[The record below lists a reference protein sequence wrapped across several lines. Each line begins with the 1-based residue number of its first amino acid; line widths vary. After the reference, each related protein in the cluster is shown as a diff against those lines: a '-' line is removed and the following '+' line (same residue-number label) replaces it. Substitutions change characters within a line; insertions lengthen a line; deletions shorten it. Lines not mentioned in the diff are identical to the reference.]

1 MGKLMKAAHLT
12 SCRALKASNINCPDA
27 IITATSRGMLD
38 VSMQFLEDITT
49 NEEELLKPTLFMQ
62 STHNTLGSAIA
73 IRSKCYGYNITYSQ
87 GDDSL
92 MWAMRD
98 AERLI
103 KTGKVKNVLV
113 NLFDECTPI
122 IASFAER
129 TGADIPKE
137 LCAKSFI
144 LVRN

>member
-1 MGKLMKAAHLT
+1 
-12 SCRALKASNINCPDA
+12 
-27 IITATSRGMLD
+27 
-38 VSMQFLEDITT
+38 
-49 NEEELLKPTLFMQ
+49 
-62 STHNTLGSAIA
+62 
-73 IRSKCYGYNITYSQ
+73 
-87 GDDSL
+87 

-103 KTGKVKNVLV
+103 RTGKAKNVLV